1 VQAAQFRHA
10 STRRTGLIPDI
21 AQGRGRPNIKMAR
34 SQTKKQRRLKVVLV
48 GNVAAKAVDQVQRLI
63 QSPTTIV
70 AFPVNRDDP
79 QMLNELSKADV
90 AVGHFFTEKMAR
102 AARNLKLLQAPN
114 AGVDAFRID
123 LLNPKTT
130 VANAY
135 FHGPGIAEFVVM
147 MILVLRRDLLNLDA
161 QFRKGIWDGS
171 WIGGEMPPEE
181 VLGKSLG
188 LVGYGTIGREV
199 AARARALG
207 MSIKVISAHPPKR
220 KPRDVD
226 FWKGPAALP
235 QLLKESDYIVLAFPL
250 NEKTRGLIGP
260 KEFGQMK
267 RSAFL
272 INVAR
277 GAVVQEEALFRAL
290 KERRIAG
297 AAIDVWY
304 QYPKTDRPFRPSRF
318 PFHKLSNVVMT
329 PHVSGWMMGTRQKR
343 LELVAENIN
352 RLVKGKPLLNI
363 VQGPR
368 RHSRAEWDAAE
379 NSHDG

>member
-1 VQAAQFRHA
+1 MQAAQTRHA
-10 STRRTGLIPDI
+10 RTGRTGLIPDI
-21 AQGRGRPNIKMAR
+21 AQGRARSNIKMPKT
-34 SQTKKQRRLKVVLV
+34 QKKKQRRLKVVLV
-48 GNVAAKAVDQVQRLI
+48 GNVAAKAVDQLQRLI
-63 QSPTTIV
+63 KSPSTIF

-79 QMLNELSKADV
+79 RMLKELSTADV
-90 AVGHFFTEKMAR
+90 AVGNFFTERMAH

-114 AGVDAFRID
+114 AGVDAFRMD
-123 LLNPKTT
+123 LLSPQTS

-135 FHGPGIAEFVVM
+135 FHGPAIAEFVVM
-147 MILVLRRDLLNLDA
+147 MILALRRDLLNLDA
-161 QFRKGIWDGS
+161 RFRKGIWNGS
-171 WIGGEMPPEE
+171 WIEGEMPPEE

-207 MSIKVISAHPPKR
+207 MSIKVISAHPPTR

-226 FWKGPAALP
+226 FWKSPAALP
-235 QLLKESDYIVLAFPL
+235 RLLKESDYIVLACPL
-250 NEKTRGLIGP
+250 NNETRGLIGAR
-260 KEFGQMK
+260 EFSQMK

-290 KERRIAG
+290 KQRRIAG

-304 QYPKTDRPFRPSRF
+304 RYPKTDRPFRPSRF
-318 PFHKLSNVVMT
+318 PFHKLPNVVMT
-329 PHVSGWMMGTRQKR
+329 PHVSGWMLGTRGKR
-343 LELVAENIN
+343 LELVAENID
-352 RLVKGKPLLNI
+352 RLVRGKLLLNV

-368 RHSRAEWDAAE
+368 KHSRAEWNA
-379 NSHDG
+379 SI

>member
-1 VQAAQFRHA
+1 MAIRQK
-10 STRRTGLIPDI
+10 
-21 AQGRGRPNIKMAR
+21 IK
-34 SQTKKQRRLKVVLV
+34 QHRLKVVLV
-48 GNVAAKAVDQVQRLI
+48 GNVAAKAADQLKALI
-63 QSPTTIV
+63 KAPSTIV
-70 AFPVNRDDP
+70 AFPVNRDGP
-79 QMLNELSKADV
+79 QMLKELSNADV

-102 AARNLKLLQAPN
+102 AVRNLKLLQAPN
-114 AGVDAFRID
+114 AGVDAFRMD
-123 LLNPKTT
+123 LLSPQTT

-135 FHGPGIAEFVVM
+135 FHGPAIAEFVVM
-147 MILVLRRDLLNLDA
+147 TVLALRRDLLNLDA
-161 QFRKGIWDGS
+161 RFRKGIWNGS
-171 WIGGEMPPEE
+171 WIEGELPPEE

-199 AARARALG
+199 AVRARALG

-235 QLLKESDYIVLAFPL
+235 QLLEESDYIVLACPL
-250 NEKTRGLIGP
+250 NKETRGLIGP
-260 KEFGQMK
+260 REFGQIK

-304 QYPKTDRPFRPSRF
+304 RYPKADRPSRPSRF
-318 PFHKLSNVVMT
+318 PFHKLPNVVMT
-329 PHVSGWMMGTRQKR
+329 PHVSGWMLGTRQKR
-343 LELVAENIN
+343 LELVAANID
-352 RLVKGKPLLNI
+352 RLVAGKPLLN
-363 VQGPR
+363 VVKGPR
-368 RHSRAEWDAAE
+368 RHSPTEWDA
-379 NSHDG
+379 SI

>member
-1 VQAAQFRHA
+1 LA
-10 STRRTGLIPDI
+10 G
-21 AQGRGRPNIKMAR
+21 K
-34 SQTKKQRRLKVVLV
+34 
-48 GNVAAKAVDQVQRLI
+48 VAAKAVDDLKVLLKV
-63 QSPTTIV
+63 PATISS
-70 AFPVNRDDP
+70 FPVNREEP
-79 QMLNELSKADV
+79 RMLKALASADV
-90 AVGHFFTEKMAR
+90 AVGHFFTEGMAR

-114 AGVDAFRID
+114 AGIDAYRRD
-123 LLNPKTT
+123 LLPPQTT

-135 FHGPGIAEFVVM
+135 FHGPGIAEYVVM
-147 MILVLRRDLLNLDA
+147 MVLVLSRNLLNMDA
-161 QFRKGIWDGS
+161 WFRKGSWEGS
-171 WIGGEMPPEE
+171 WTTGEPPAAE

-226 FWKGPAALP
+226 FWKGPAALA
-235 QLLKESDYIVLAFPL
+235 QLLKESDYLVLACPL
-250 NEKTRGLIGP
+250 NKDTRGLMGP
-260 KEFGQMK
+260 REFRQMK

-277 GAVVQEEALFRAL
+277 GAVVEEEALYRAL

-304 QYPKTDRPFRPSRF
+304 RYPKGDERCRPSRF
-318 PFHKLSNVVMT
+318 PFHKLDNIVMT
-329 PHVSGWMMGTRQKR
+329 PHVSGWMAGTRRKR
-343 LELVAENIN
+343 FQLIAENIN
-352 RLVKGKPLLNI
+352 RLVAGKPLLNV

-368 RHSRAEWDAAE
+368 KHTRAEW
-379 NSHDG
+379 NKGH